1 VRSSRSRSRSGVPVR
16 APEAPAAA
24 EDNKVEHLPTRKR
37 AEK

>member
-1 VRSSRSRSRSGVPVR
+1 VAVPAMD
-16 APEAPAAA
+16 APEAP